1 MSAASN
7 PVPTSALAT
16 RFLIAGCAGLAVTG
30 LGFLVSPAQNVAL
43 SYLVGFAYWVT
54 IGIGMLLLIII
65 HHLTDAG
72 WSTVIRRQY
81 EHGVSAFKW
90 LAVLFLPL
98 LISAWVKP
106 DLVWPWMNPSHVIH
120 GGEAVSADPLWVKKS
135 GFLNRGMFTGMS
147 IGFFVIWIGLS
158 GLFRKASF
166 SQDVDG
172 DPKWTFM
179 NRKA

>member
-1 MSAASN
+1 MSATSPA
-7 PVPTSALAT
+7 PISALAS

-30 LGFLVSPAQNVAL
+30 LGLLVSPAQNVGL

-65 HHLTDAG
+65 HHLPDAG

-81 EHGVSAFKW
+81 EHGVSAFRW

-106 DLVWPWMNPSHVIH
+106 DL
-120 GGEAVSADPLWVKKS
+120 
-135 GFLNRGMFTGMS
+135 
-147 IGFFVIWIGLS
+147 
-158 GLFRKASF
+158 
-166 SQDVDG
+166 
-172 DPKWTFM
+172 
-179 NRKA
+179 